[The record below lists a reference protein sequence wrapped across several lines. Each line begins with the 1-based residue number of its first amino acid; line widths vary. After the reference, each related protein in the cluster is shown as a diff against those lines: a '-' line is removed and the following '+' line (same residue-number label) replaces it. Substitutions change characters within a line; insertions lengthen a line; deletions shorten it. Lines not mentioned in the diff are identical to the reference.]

1 MVQNLLQ
8 LLYTHTRLVSVIAET
23 LAHGVRSD
31 LRLHLGL
38 SGVGIEEGVNVLAG
52 PMSAEIAVGVGFKD
66 VFFIAVHMTFFL
78 YLVQVLLGFLFKR
91 EPFALARLFLLN
103 SDLLLVF
110 SFFIIQVFPFQFQ

>member
-23 LAHGVRSD
+23 LAHGMRSD
-31 LRLHLGL
+31 LCLHLGS

-52 PMSAEIAVGVGFKD
+52 PMSAKIPVGVGFKD
-66 VFFIAVHMTFFL
+66 ILFIAVDVTFFS

-91 EPFALARLFLLN
+91 EPFTLARLFL
-103 SDLLLVF
+103 
-110 SFFIIQVFPFQFQ
+110 